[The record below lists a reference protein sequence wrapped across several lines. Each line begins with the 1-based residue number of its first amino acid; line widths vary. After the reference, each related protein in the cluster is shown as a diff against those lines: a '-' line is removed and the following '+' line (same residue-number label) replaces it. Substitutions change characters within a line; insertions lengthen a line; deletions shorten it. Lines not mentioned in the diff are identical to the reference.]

1 MIEWLITVF
10 DAIQTNPI
18 VAGLFGTTLIGGVVA
33 YCRNIPNRLYDLF
46 YNFFTVTINIYETE
60 DKKLYYIIDKHLS
73 IKQLY
78 TLNKNYGIIRKSQQD
93 WFSGTNGIAV
103 MEMIQENVTYDG
115 EQDAFPGRL
124 KYVLNYIRNHTSVG
138 VLQTGHSK
146 KNESIVSSNDHYLR
160 LISNVGNSYYCKF
173 GDFWCTVRK
182 NVDESNKLVKTGIY
196 RITFFT
202 RNINCVHRMLSDLVA
217 EYEKEEE
224 ECKQRINIRDGQSW
238 LTVIKDKTDNNIFL
252 PTEETESIYKKV
264 AHFLNNKQ
272 SYKERSKVYREG
284 FLLYGI
290 PGCGKTHFIQQLAND
305 FELELYV
312 INLND
317 FNSDKNFIS
326 AMLDINYPSI
336 VVFEDVDAMNT
347 KINRKTLPNKP
358 QQNKKIDVDCV
369 QIVEAEEEEF
379 YVGNGGVSIS
389 AILNVFDGI
398 YSQEGQLIF
407 ATTNYQDQLDPAFVR
422 AGRFNTKVEFGYMS
436 RYEICLKLKTYYKG
450 ETSEIAL
457 KDNIYITIADL
468 MKCCI
473 DNERLEDCIKEINT
487 YVVEKG
493 D

>member
-33 YCRNIPNRLYDLF
+33 YCRNIPIKIYNLF
-46 YNFFTVTINIYETE
+46 YNFFTVTINVYEVE
-60 DKKLYYIIDKHLS
+60 DKQLYYIIDKHLS
-73 IKQLY
+73 MKSLY
-78 TLNKNYGIIRKSQQD
+78 TLDKNYGIIRKSKQNYL
-93 WFSGTNGIAV
+93 SGV
-103 MEMIQENVTYDG
+103 DTYTDN
-115 EQDAFPGRL
+115 E
-124 KYVLNYIRNHTSVG
+124 YVLDSTERVDDSESMLVTLKIAFNFNENLEYHSSRNY
-138 VLQTGHSK
+138 K
-146 KNESIVSSNDHYLR
+146 KNKEKITYSHIR
-160 LISNVGNSYYCKF
+160 LVSNVGNSYYCKF
-173 GDFWCTVRK
+173 GDFWCNVKK
-182 NVDESNKLVKTGIY
+182 NVDESNKLIKTGVY

-202 RNINCVHRMLSDLVA
+202 RNVDQVHQMLSNLVA
-217 EYEKEEE
+217 EYEKDTNEN
-224 ECKQRINIRDGQSW
+224 KQRINIREGQGW
-238 LTVIKDKTDNNIFL
+238 TTVIKDKTDNNIFL

-358 QQNKKIDVDCV
+358 QQNKKIDVDCI
-369 QIVEAEEEEF
+369 QIVEAEEEF

-450 ETSEIAL
+450 ETSEIVL
-457 KDNIYITIADL
+457 KDNIHITIADL

>member
-33 YCRNIPNRLYDLF
+33 YCRNIPIKIYDLF
-46 YNFFTVTINIYETE
+46 YNFFTITINVYEVE
-60 DKKLYYIIDKHLS
+60 DKQLYYIIDKHLS
-73 IKQLY
+73 MKSLY
-78 TLNKNYGIIRKSQQD
+78 TLDKNYGIIRKSKQNY
-93 WFSGTNGIAV
+93 FSGVDTYTENDYILDNFACENDSDTVRAALITASKFNETN
-103 MEMIQENVTYDG
+103 EY
-115 EQDAFPGRL
+115 
-124 KYVLNYIRNHTSVG
+124 
-138 VLQTGHSK
+138 HSK
-146 KNESIVSSNDHYLR
+146 RNCKKNKEKIIYNHIQLVSN
-160 LISNVGNSYYCKF
+160 IGNSYYCKF
-173 GDFWCTVRK
+173 GDFWCKVKKT
-182 NVDESNKLVKTGIY
+182 VDESNKLIKTGIY

-202 RNINCVHRMLSDLVA
+202 RNVDQVHQMLSNLVA
-217 EYEKEEE
+217 EYEKDESKY
-224 ECKQRINIRDGQSW
+224 KQRINIRDGQSW

-252 PTEETESIYKKV
+252 PTKETESIYKKV

-317 FNSDKNFIS
+317 FNSDKTFIS

-358 QQNKKIDVDCV
+358 QQNKMDDDNCV

-450 ETSEIAL
+450 ETSEIVL
-457 KDNIYITIADL
+457 KDNIHITIADL

>member
-33 YCRNIPNRLYDLF
+33 YCRNIPIKIYNLF
-46 YNFFTVTINIYETE
+46 YNFFTVTINVYEVE
-60 DKKLYYIIDKHLS
+60 DKQLYYIIDLHLS
-73 IKQLY
+73 TKQLY
-78 TLNKNYGIIRKSQQD
+78 TLNKNYGIIRRSKQIY
-93 WFSGTNGIAV
+93 FSGVDTYTDTEFMLDSCEREEDSESRFLTLITASKFNETN
-103 MEMIQENVTYDG
+103 EY
-115 EQDAFPGRL
+115 
-124 KYVLNYIRNHTSVG
+124 
-138 VLQTGHSK
+138 HSK
-146 KNESIVSSNDHYLR
+146 RNYEKNKEKTTYKHIR
-160 LISNVGNSYYCKF
+160 LVSNVGNSYYCKF
-173 GDFWCTVRK
+173 GNFYCVVK
-182 NVDESNKLVKTGIY
+182 KSVDTSNKLVKTGMY
-196 RITFFT
+196 SITFFT
-202 RNINCVHRMLSDLVA
+202 RKVNQVHQMLSNLVA
-217 EYEKEEE
+217 EYEKDVNEN
-224 ECKQRINIRDGQSW
+224 KQRINIREGQGW
-238 LTVIKDKTDNNIFL
+238 TTVIKDKTDNNIFL
-252 PTEETESIYKKV
+252 PTKETESIYKKV

-317 FNSDKNFIS
+317 FNSDKTFIS

-358 QQNKKIDVDCV
+358 QQNKIDDDNCV
-369 QIVEAEEEEF
+369 QIVEAEEEF

-436 RYEICLKLKTYYKG
+436 KYEICLKLKTYYKG
-450 ETSEIAL
+450 ETSEIVL
-457 KDNIYITIADL
+457 KDNIHITIADL

-487 YVVEKG
+487 CIVKKG
-493 D
+493 N

>member
-1 MIEWLITVF
+1 MIEWLTTVF

-18 VAGLFGTTLIGGVVA
+18 VAGLFGTTLIGGIVA
-33 YCRNIPNRLYDLF
+33 YCRNIPSELYNLF

-60 DKKLYYIIDKHLS
+60 DKPLYYIIDKHLS
-73 IKQLY
+73 TKQLY
-78 TLNKNYGIIRKSQQD
+78 TLNKNYGVIRKSQQD
-93 WFSGTNGIAV
+93 WFSGTSEISDVDAIRTNVAYD
-103 MEMIQENVTYDG
+103 EN
-115 EQDAFPGRL
+115 QNAFPSRL
-124 KYVLNYIRNHTSVG
+124 KKVLDYIYNRASV
-138 VLQTGHSK
+138 VAEMDYYKQIKSM
-146 KNESIVSSNDHYLR
+146 VSFNDRYLR
-160 LISNVGNSYYCKF
+160 LVSNVGNSYYCKF
-173 GDFWCTVRK
+173 ENFWCKVKK

-196 RITFFT
+196 KITFFT
-202 RNINCVHRMLSDLVA
+202 RDVDCVHQMLSNLVA

-264 AHFLNNKQ
+264 AYFLNNKQ

-284 FLLYGI
+284 FLLYGM

-317 FNSDKNFIS
+317 FNSDKAFIS

-347 KINRKTLPNKP
+347 KINRKMLPNKP
-358 QQNKKIDVDCV
+358 QQNKNEDDINC
-369 QIVEAEEEEF
+369 VEAVENEEEF

-407 ATTNYQDQLDPAFVR
+407 ATTNYKDQLDPAFVR
-422 AGRFNTKVEFGYMS
+422 AGRFNTKVEFGYMT

-450 ETSEIAL
+450 ETLKIKL
-457 KDNIYITIADL
+457 KDDIHITIADL

-473 DNERLEDCIKEINT
+473 DNEKLEDCIREINT
-487 YVVEKG
+487 YVVKKEN
-493 D
+493 